1 PYFTSDL
8 EVAGL
13 EALVRIKADGKVF
26 NPGDFIDY
34 LENSPYL
41 KDFEEIS
48 IDKNLETLVKIQ
60 KPVSINISS
69 KSLETMHIFE
79 ILSKK
84 VDLLKNIPC
93 CLGIEITEHALA
105 TNLEKANKL
114 LRMLK
119 FYRINISI
127 DDFGTGYSSLHYLKD
142 LPIDFIKIDQSF
154 VRDFLRDKKT
164 FFILET
170 IIKLA
175 KKLNIKTIA
184 EGVENKEQFEVLKEL
199 GCDYFQGFLF
209 AKPMPEEECFEYLK
223 KFKKPNL

>member
-1 PYFTSDL
+1 M
-8 EVAGL
+8 
-13 EALVRIKADGKVF
+13 
-26 NPGDFIDY
+26 
-34 LENSPYL
+34 